1 VELQAAME
9 SGTVTS
15 AQLVQSY
22 LARIAAFDQAG
33 PALNAILQLN
43 PDALAEARALDQ
55 ERALRGPR
63 SPLHGIPV
71 LVKDNFDVA
80 GLPTTG
86 GSVALQD
93 LVPHEDSWL
102 VARMRDAGAIVLA
115 KTNMHEFAFGI
126 TTTSSLGGQTRNP
139 YDLTRNPGG
148 SSGGTAVG
156 VTASFAPVG
165 WGTDTCGSVRIP
177 AAYNGL
183 LGLRPTQGLL
193 STSGVLPLS
202 HTLDTP
208 GPMARAAMDLAVA
221 MDAVLGPGGPGRA
234 GRSSDLAAPAFVAA
248 LQDDA
253 LVGVRIGVLGD
264 HLDGAWTIG
273 EVLAE
278 LGRTLPSG
286 TAVAPT
292 DLLRATSEGSGEGLE
307 VGQAARGALERM
319 EAMGA
324 ELIEIRLGDMDA
336 FLVGEDVIDLEFE
349 RDLQAYLL
357 AAPAAPLRSLDDILR
372 LGVHDPSIEDV
383 LIRRNKA
390 ASASPV
396 EYRDALARLAATR
409 EELLQVFERDR
420 LDAIAYPTMRRPP
433 AEIGQNQWGS
443 MCLLSASTGF
453 PAITIPVGLGP
464 GGLPVGLELLA
475 RPGEDA
481 RLVAFAYAFEKA
493 HQQRIAPGTTPP
505 LMHWTP

>member
-1 VELQAAME
+1 
-9 SGTVTS
+9 
-15 AQLVQSY
+15 
-22 LARIAAFDQAG
+22 
-33 PALNAILQLN
+33 
-43 PDALAEARALDQ
+43 
-55 ERALRGPR
+55 
-63 SPLHGIPV
+63 
-71 LVKDNFDVA
+71 DNFDVA
-80 GLPTTG
+80 ALPTTG

-93 LVPHEDSWL
+93 LIPQDDSWL

-139 YDLTRNPGG
+139 YDLTRHPGG

-156 VTASFAPVG
+156 VTASFAPIG

-183 LGLRPTQGLL
+183 VGLRPTQDLL
-193 STSGVLPLS
+193 STSGVLPLAR
-202 HTLDTP
+202 TLDTP
-208 GPMARAAMDLAVA
+208 GPMARRAMDLALA
-221 MDAVLGPGGPGRA
+221 MDAVLGSA
-234 GRSSDLAAPAFVAA
+234 GRGRPEQPSDLASHLFVSA
-248 LQDDA
+248 LRDDA

-264 HLDGAWTIG
+264 YLDGTWTIG

-278 LGRTLPSG
+278 LGRSLPSG
-286 TAVAPT
+286 TSVAPA
-292 DLLRATSEGSGEGLE
+292 DLLRATSEGSVEGLE

-319 EAMGA
+319 EGMGA
-324 ELIEIRLGDMDA
+324 ELIEIELGDMDD
-336 FLVGEDVIDLEFE
+336 FLAGEEIIDMEFGRDLE
-349 RDLQAYLL
+349 AYLL
-357 AAPAAPLRSLDDILR
+357 ATYATPLRSLDEILR

-383 LIRRNKA
+383 LIRRNRP
-390 ASASPV
+390 ASASSV

-409 EELLQVFERDR
+409 EKLLQVFERDR

-443 MCLLSASTGF
+443 MCLLSTSTGF

-475 RPGEDA
+475 RPGDDA
-481 RLVAFAYAFEKA
+481 RLVAFAHAYEKLV
-493 HQQRIAPGTTPP
+493 APRVPPHTTPP
-505 LMHWTP
+505 LVDREP